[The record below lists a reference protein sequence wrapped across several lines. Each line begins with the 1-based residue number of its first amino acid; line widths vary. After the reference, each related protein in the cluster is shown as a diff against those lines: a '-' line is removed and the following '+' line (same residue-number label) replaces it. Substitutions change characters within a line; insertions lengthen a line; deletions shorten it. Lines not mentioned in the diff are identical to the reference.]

1 MPLFQSSILTTHQH
15 AKRAPREEF
24 RNMESLGT
32 ILANRVLAEAP
43 LRFQHRLSPMPIE
56 HLAKCFS
63 IKMDVGYQNQWLA
76 PLQEIGL
83 EGFATRTQTASESD
97 YDTDWFNSDYHV
109 SILSQGFRSRFTLA
123 HEIAHVVL
131 SSEYSQFEKS
141 LSREKRERVCD
152 IAAALM
158 LCPEEGLIDHFQSV
172 RSLTVDEIEKLAA
185 RMQISI
191 SLLVNRLRQLIL
203 RKAVSIDNV
212 VLIVSLNRSRK
223 RQENLAP
230 RVAST
235 CGPNRWFVPLN
246 SRLSTIGLIS
256 LQNAFYEAPLY
267 FVGRTKE
274 VLRLWDYEIGAR
286 TKLECDVKFKCYQW
300 VRPKAS
306 KETVASRI
314 MLAVASSEESS

>member
-1 MPLFQSSILTTHQH
+1 MPPFQNSVLTTQQH
-15 AKRAPREEF
+15 AKRAPREGF

-43 LRFQHRLSPMPIE
+43 LRFQCRLSPMPLE

-63 IKMDVGYQNQWLA
+63 IKMDVADDNQWLA
-76 PLQEIGL
+76 PLQAIGL
-83 EGFATRTQTASESD
+83 EGSAIKTQTASDSD
-97 YDTDWFNSDYHV
+97 YNTDLFSSDYHV
-109 SILSQGFRSRFTLA
+109 NILSQGFRSRFTLA

-131 SSEYSQFEKS
+131 SSEYGHFDKS
-141 LSREKRERVCD
+141 LSRDKRERACD
-152 IAAALM
+152 IAAAIM

-203 RKAVSIDNV
+203 RKAFSIDNI
-212 VLIVSLNRSRK
+212 VLLVSLNRSRK

-246 SRLSTIGLIS
+246 SRLSTIGLIG
-256 LQNAFYEAPLY
+256 LQKAFYEAPLY
-267 FVGRTKE
+267 FSGRTNE
-274 VLRLWDYEIGAR
+274 VMRLWDYDIGAR
-286 TKLECDVKFKCYQW
+286 TKLECDVKFKCYKW
-300 VRPKAS
+300 VRQKPS
-306 KETVASRI
+306 KETIASRI
-314 MLAVASSEESS
+314 MLAVASREEGS